1 MPLFIAP
8 LDADLRIAKVLTDEK
23 TKRHLLNLGLYVGT
37 TIRVVSSTP
46 KDVIVKVLET
56 TLALNKETALK
67 IIVA

>member
-8 LDADLRIAKVLTDEK
+8 LDVTLKIAKVLTDEK
-23 TKRHLLNLGLYVGT
+23 TKRHLLNLGINVGT
-37 TIRVVSSTP
+37 EIKVISHTP
-46 KDVIVKVLET
+46 KDLIIKIFDT

>member
-8 LDADLRIAKVLTDEK
+8 LDVNLKIAKVLTDEK
-23 TKRHLLNLGLYVGT
+23 TKRHLLNLGINVGT
-37 TIRVVSSTP
+37 EIKVISHTP
-46 KDVIVKVLET
+46 KDLIVKILDT

>member
-8 LDADLRIAKVLTDEK
+8 LDVPLKIAKVLTDEK
-23 TKRHLLNLGLYVGT
+23 TKRHLLNLGINVGT
-37 TIRVVSSTP
+37 EIKVISHTP
-46 KDVIVKVLET
+46 KDLIIKIFDT